1 MSGRRESRLPAWL
14 VGSGVIAV
22 AMGVMNLGTYGFTI
36 LAARVLGPVDYG
48 ALAAVMGLLLVVNV
62 ISLGLQATGARRVA
76 ADPHHRA
83 HIEAGILSASY
94 RSALVLGLLCLACSP
109 AVAQLLKL
117 DDWLTVALLA
127 VTVVP
132 LTVMGGQA
140 GILQGEQRW
149 LPLAIIYLMTGVG
162 RLLFGGVALVVRPDA
177 LGAMAGVALGAFLP
191 TIAGWF
197 AIGHPSRAS
206 GPAAEESGAPSLL
219 TGPAPGGL
227 FKEIAHSSHALLAFF
242 ALSNADVVLAR
253 GVLDEHEAGLYAA
266 GLIMTKAVLFL
277 PQFVVVVA
285 FPAMA
290 RVGAARTTHLKG
302 LGLVLAIGLV
312 TITGVLALSSLA
324 VVFVGGDAYAEIE
337 GQLWGFAALG
347 TLLAL
352 LQIMVYNI
360 LARQSQRSVLL
371 IWVALV
377 SMLVLVAGAG
387 LVSTPTELLTTAICV
402 DVLLLGVLIV
412 VSLRAPASVGG
423 GVPAAA
429 GPDRDV

>member
-1 MSGRRESRLPAWL
+1 MPGTRERRLPTWL

-36 LAARVLGPVDYG
+36 LAARILGPVDYG

-76 ADPHHRA
+76 ADPQHRE

-94 RSALVLGLLCLACSP
+94 RSALVLGLLCLASSP
-109 AVAQLLKL
+109 LVARLLKL

-149 LPLAIIYLMTGVG
+149 LPLAIIYLGTGVG
-162 RLLFGGVALVVRPDA
+162 RLLFGGLALAVRPDA
-177 LGAMAGVALGAFLP
+177 LGAMAGVAIGAFLP

-197 AIGHPSRAS
+197 AIGHPSRA
-206 GPAAEESGAPSLL
+206 A
-219 TGPAPGGL
+219 APGTGSGEPPPSGL
-227 FKEIAHSSHALLAFF
+227 FREIAHNSHALLAFF
-242 ALSNADVVLAR
+242 ALSNADVVLGR

-277 PQFVVVVA
+277 PQFVVVIA

-290 RVGAARTTHLKG
+290 RVGAPRNAHLKG
-302 LGLVLAIGLV
+302 LALVLAIGAV
-312 TITGVLALSSLA
+312 TVTGVLVLSSLA

-347 TLLAL
+347 TVLAL
-352 LQIMVYNI
+352 LQIMVYNV

-371 IWVALV
+371 IWGALV
-377 SMLVLVAGAG
+377 CLLALVTLTGQ
-387 LVSTPTELLTTAICV
+387 VSAPQDLLTMAICV
-402 DVLLLGVLIV
+402 DTALLAVLLAT
-412 VSLRAPASVGG
+412 SLRAPVPSVRSS
-423 GVPAAA
+423 VPA
-429 GPDRDV
+429 GPGADRDV